1 MSGTESRFE
10 WDDQKNE
17 ANQYSDTE
25 LLGKPLS
32 PQQKTELLGLMDQR
46 DEDIDLSDIPEI
58 REIPP
63 DAVRGKFYKPGAKG
77 HLPIY
82 LTDDLEAHLLAAAK
96 RQGVTLNDLVN
107 NLLGT
112 IVAAVK

>member
-17 ANQYSDTE
+17 ANQDSDTE